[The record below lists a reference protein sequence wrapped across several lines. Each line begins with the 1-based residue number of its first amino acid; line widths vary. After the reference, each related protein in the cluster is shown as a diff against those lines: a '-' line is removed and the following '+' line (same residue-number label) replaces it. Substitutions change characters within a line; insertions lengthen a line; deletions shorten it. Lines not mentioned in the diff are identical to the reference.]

1 MSGSRFGYLRP
12 VDLSQLAGEQFCYL
26 TTRGRVTGR
35 PHRIEIWF
43 GLEGTTLY
51 MLSGGRDRSD
61 WVRNLR
67 KTPEVTVEIG
77 SARLQG
83 RARTVDEGPE
93 AELARTLLVDKYQ
106 PGYAGD
112 LSGWR
117 ASALP
122 VAVDLDPST
131 PA

>member
-1 MSGSRFGYLRP
+1 
-12 VDLSQLAGEQFCYL
+12 VDHPSALAGEQFCYL

-43 GLEGTTLY
+43 GLEGPTLY

-61 WVRNLR
+61 WVKNLR
-67 KTPEVTVEIG
+67 RTPEVTVEVG
-77 SARLQG
+77 EATLLG
-83 RARTVDEGPE
+83 RARTVEDGPE

-106 PGYAGD
+106 SGYSD
-112 LSGWR
+112 LSSWR

-122 VAVDLDPST
+122 VAVDLDLDLDAS
-131 PA
+131 A